1 MKIKPMQNNDPS
13 SWIYW
18 LITLGM
24 AALGSIAKTAFDII
38 NGKSVGLKIA
48 ICQLIVSMFAGALT
62 ILLSI
67 ALQFGSEFT
76 GCMAGSAGWLG
87 AEMIKV
93 IADRMKKNAGGQ

>member
-1 MKIKPMQNNDPS
+1 MKKRIMQNNDPNT
-13 SWIYW
+13 WPYW

-24 AALGSIAKTAFDII
+24 TAMGAIAKVAFDILS
-38 NGKSVGLKIA
+38 GKSVGFKIA
-48 ICQLIVSMFAGALT
+48 VCQLIVSMFAGSLT

-67 ALQFGSEFT
+67 ALHFSAELT